1 MWGWNTNGELGLT
14 KQESK
19 VVATPTLID
28 FTNDQDENIEVSVK
42 KVQCGNTFTICM
54 TGIFKEKKKKKKKI
68 VISEK
73 NVLQKFT
80 FPTDD
85 GTLWGCGCN
94 KYGQLGQSPEKLSSS
109 PKFVK
114 LDVPLRSES
123 IKDFKCYEWGTV
135 LVTD

>member
-1 MWGWNTNGELGLT
+1 MEHKWRIRADKAREQSSCYTHVSRFHKRPRREYRSFCEKSSMWKYFHHLYDGYI
-14 KQESK
+14 QR
-19 VVATPTLID
+19 
-28 FTNDQDENIEVSVK
+28 
-42 KVQCGNTFTICM
+42 
-54 TGIFKEKKKKKKKI
+54 KKKKEKDI

-109 PKFVK
+109 SKFVK

-123 IKDFKCYEWGTV
+123 IKDFRCYEWGTV

>member
-54 TGIFKEKKKKKKKI
+54 TGIFKEKKKKKEKDRYFRKKCI
-68 VISEK
+68 AEIY
-73 NVLQKFT
+73 
-80 FPTDD
+80 FP
-85 GTLWGCGCN
+85 N
-94 KYGQLGQSPEKLSSS
+94 
-109 PKFVK
+109 
-114 LDVPLRSES
+114 R
-123 IKDFKCYEWGTV
+123 
-135 LVTD
+135 

>member
-19 VVATPTLID
+19 VVATPTLVD

-54 TGIFKEKKKKKKKI
+54 TGIFKEKKKDI

-73 NVLQKFT
+73 MHCRNLLFQQMMERFGDVDAT
-80 FPTDD
+80 NTD
-85 GTLWGCGCN
+85 N
-94 KYGQLGQSPEKLSSS
+94 
-109 PKFVK
+109 
-114 LDVPLRSES
+114 
-123 IKDFKCYEWGTV
+123 
-135 LVTD
+135 

>member
-54 TGIFKEKKKKKKKI
+54 TGIFKEKKKKKRKRSLFKKKMYCRNLLSQQMMERFGD
-68 VISEK
+68 VDAT
-73 NVLQKFT
+73 N
-80 FPTDD
+80 TD
-85 GTLWGCGCN
+85 N
-94 KYGQLGQSPEKLSSS
+94 
-109 PKFVK
+109 
-114 LDVPLRSES
+114 
-123 IKDFKCYEWGTV
+123 
-135 LVTD
+135 

>member
-54 TGIFKEKKKKKKKI
+54 TGIFKEKKKKRKRYRYFRKKCI
-68 VISEK
+68 AEIY
-73 NVLQKFT
+73 
-80 FPTDD
+80 FP
-85 GTLWGCGCN
+85 N
-94 KYGQLGQSPEKLSSS
+94 
-109 PKFVK
+109 
-114 LDVPLRSES
+114 R
-123 IKDFKCYEWGTV
+123 
-135 LVTD
+135 